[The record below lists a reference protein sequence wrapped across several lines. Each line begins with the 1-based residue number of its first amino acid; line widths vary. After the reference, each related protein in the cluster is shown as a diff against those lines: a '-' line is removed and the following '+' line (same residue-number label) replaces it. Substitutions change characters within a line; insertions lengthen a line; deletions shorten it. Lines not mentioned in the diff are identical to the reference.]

1 MTTTPKEEKPV
12 RKLTFALIAMT
23 LAVDA
28 FAAEP
33 KIAVVDPMLA
43 ISGTNDYKKAVADL
57 DKDTATDKSKLMKLQ
72 GELKVC
78 QQKLGTEASTLSAT
92 ELASLKTNCDTK
104 SRDYQALGQ
113 SYNKV
118 ASEREQ
124 AILKDIGP
132 KFQKAVEAV
141 AKEAGYDL
149 VVQREAALF
158 FKPEFDISAK
168 VTEKINATK

>member
-1 MTTTPKEEKPV
+1 MTTTPQEEISV
-12 RKLTFALIAMT
+12 RKLTFALIA
-23 LAVDA
+23 LALTVDA
-28 FAAEP
+28 YAADL
-33 KIAVVDPMLA
+33 KIGVVDPIA
-43 ISGTNDYKKAVADL
+43 TISGTSDYKKAAADL
-57 DKDTATDKSKLMKLQ
+57 DKDTAADKSKLMKLQ

-78 QQKLGTEASTLSAT
+78 QQKLGAEASTLSAT
-92 ELASLKTNCDTK
+92 EQASLKTNCEAK
-104 SRDYQALGQ
+104 YRDFQTLGQ

-118 ASEREQ
+118 AQEREQ

-149 VVQREAALF
+149 VVQREAVLF
-158 FKPEFDISAK
+158 MKPDFDISAK